1 MFYIELTH
9 NGSEGVL
16 LPLSEI
22 SQTHTHM
29 LAQRTLTHTLYN
41 TTQEPISLY
50 HTVMSV
56 RCQGDDLVY
65 SSQDVKILTAIQ
77 CDNYNEVA

>member
-1 MFYIELTH
+1 MGLRVSF
-9 NGSEGVL
+9 

-29 LAQRTLTHTLYN
+29 LAPCTLTHTLYN
-41 TTQEPISLY
+41 TTHEPISLY
-50 HTVMSV
+50 HIVMSV

-65 SSQDVKILTAIQ
+65 SSRDAKILTAIQ
-77 CDNYNEVA
+77 RDNYNEVA